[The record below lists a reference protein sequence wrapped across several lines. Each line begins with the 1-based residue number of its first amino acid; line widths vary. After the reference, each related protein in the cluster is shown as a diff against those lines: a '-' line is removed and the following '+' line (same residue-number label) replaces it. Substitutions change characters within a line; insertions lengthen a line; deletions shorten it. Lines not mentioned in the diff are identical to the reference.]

1 MDNSSRGLVTFE
13 SRPRVKSLDLG
24 EILVNLS
31 AHIGDAM
38 SSLYDQQKA
47 AMVSRTPFDSIEGSE
62 FRRKLKQEWEKIAHI
77 FQRFREFN
85 ELVQLFINNILEM
98 TTKLGLG
105 FLTDM
110 ATISSSLVQ
119 EFNQIQNNMNIE
131 SPYCRHRG
139 NPAWSVSRSYQNST
153 MYLLGNLSRAG
164 DIALSAA
171 RRRFTTA
178 TRGITEELK
187 QLSIFWE
194 AQNAFIKKQSA
205 DIEAGIVG
213 LSQDEAQRYAERWS
227 TYDEKT
233 LDAIKRVNKVCDV
246 IMIEPEMPFSSAPP
260 QRLYWVWL
268 VVIWK
273 FIKQPSVMIISGV
286 VTLLVIYW
294 RQVDSGL
301 GPGSGTLIRRHSRFW
316 PAIKG

>member
-1 MDNSSRGLVTFE
+1 MRQ
-13 SRPRVKSLDLG
+13 KSLDLG

-47 AMVSRTPFDSIEGSE
+47 AMASRTPFDNIEGTE
-62 FRRKLKQEWEKIAHI
+62 FRRKLKQEWEKLAHI

-110 ATISSSLVQ
+110 AAISSSLVQ
-119 EFNQIQNNMNIE
+119 ELSQIQKNMNIE
-131 SPYCRHRG
+131 SPYCRHRS

-153 MYLLGNLSRAG
+153 MYLLGNLPRAG

-171 RRRFTTA
+171 RRRFNTA

-187 QLSIFWE
+187 QLSVFWE
-194 AQNAFIKKQSA
+194 AQHAFIKKQTA

-233 LDAIKRVNKVCDV
+233 LDAIKRVNKICDV
-246 IMIEPEMPFSSAPP
+246 IMIEPEVPFSSAPP

-273 FIKQPSVMIISGV
+273 FIRHPKVAP
-286 VTLLVIYW
+286 LLLCGTITFTFTFIFW
-294 RQVDSGL
+294 RGSNSGL
-301 GPGSGTLIRRHSRFW
+301 GAGGATLIRRHSRLW
-316 PAIKG
+316 TAIKD

>member
-1 MDNSSRGLVTFE
+1 
-13 SRPRVKSLDLG
+13 
-24 EILVNLS
+24 
-31 AHIGDAM
+31 M

-119 EFNQIQNNMNIE
+119 EFNQIQKNIDIE
-131 SPYCRHRG
+131 SPYCRHGSNLAR
-139 NPAWSVSRSYQNST
+139 SVSRSYQNST
-153 MYLLGNLSRAG
+153 MYLLGNLPRAG

-171 RRRFTTA
+171 RRRFNTA
-178 TRGITEELK
+178 TRGITGELK
-187 QLSIFWE
+187 QLSVFWE
-194 AQNAFIKKQSA
+194 AQNAFIKKQAA

-316 PAIKG
+316 PAIKA

>member
-119 EFNQIQNNMNIE
+119 EFNQIQKNIDIE
-131 SPYCRHRG
+131 SPYCRHGSNLAR
-139 NPAWSVSRSYQNST
+139 SVSRSYQNST
-153 MYLLGNLSRAG
+153 MYLLGNLPRAG

-171 RRRFTTA
+171 RRRFNTA
-178 TRGITEELK
+178 TRGITGELK
-187 QLSIFWE
+187 QLSVFWE
-194 AQNAFIKKQSA
+194 AQNAFIKKQAA

-316 PAIKG
+316 PAIKA